1 MYNVLDEL
9 NEKLKELCLS
19 LDLDP
24 YEYGVVTKRG
34 LEQLCRD
41 AEILSAL
48 EEYGVDNWEGYGD
61 AMQSLKEEINA

>member
-9 NEKLKELCLS
+9 NEKLRELCLS

-24 YEYGVVTKRG
+24 DEYEVVTKRG

-41 AEILSAL
+41 AEILSVL

-61 AMQSLKEEINA
+61 AMENLEENE